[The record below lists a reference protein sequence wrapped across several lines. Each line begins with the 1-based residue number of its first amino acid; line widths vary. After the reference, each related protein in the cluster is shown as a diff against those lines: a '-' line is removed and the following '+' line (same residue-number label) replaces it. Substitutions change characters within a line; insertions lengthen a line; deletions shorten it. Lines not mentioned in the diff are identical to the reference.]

1 MKKIKRQIMEKC
13 GFTLIELIIVL
24 AILGMLAALA
34 IPQFS
39 KVLDNSGLKTDQA
52 NLSIV
57 QTALEVYK
65 ADNNGSLPT
74 LAAGESSDFDKLVT
88 ALKNAEYLKTDKIE
102 SQSGGVFNYKDGEVS
117 FASESSPPSP
127 PS

>member
-65 ADNNGSLPT
+65 ADNSGALPE
-74 LAAGESSDFDKLVT
+74 AGDFNALVT
-88 ALKNAEYLKTDKIE
+88 ELKEKGYLKTDKIE

-117 FASESSPPSP
+117 FAPKSSPPSP
-127 PS
+127 SS

>member
-74 LAAGESSDFDKLVT
+74 LAAGEGSDFDKLVT

-102 SQSGGVFNYKDGEVS
+102 SQSGGVFNYKNGEIS
-117 FASESSPPSP
+117 FAPESSPPSP
-127 PS
+127 SS